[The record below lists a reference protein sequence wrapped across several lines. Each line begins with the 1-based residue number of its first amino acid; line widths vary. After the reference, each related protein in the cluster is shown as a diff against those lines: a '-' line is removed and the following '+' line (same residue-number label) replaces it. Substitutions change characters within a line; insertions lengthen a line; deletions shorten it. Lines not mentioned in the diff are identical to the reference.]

1 MEKKRLL
8 IMISGRGSNMEALL
22 KNTISGELGL
32 CAEIIGVFSNKAEAP
47 GLDIAERLG
56 FPVKVIPFRG
66 KKRKQYNTELKKWLV
81 ELDPDFIILAGY
93 MLIIP
98 SDIVTSFPERIIN
111 IHPADTTQHQG
122 LHGYEWAWQNKLSE
136 TMITIHYVDTGLDTG
151 RIIAQK
157 RVDLIGAN
165 SLIEVEIRGL
175 KTEHRVYGEVLTK
188 ICKK

>member
-1 MEKKRLL
+1 
-8 IMISGRGSNMEALL
+8 MISGRGSNMKALL
-22 KNTISGELGL
+22 KNTISGELGS

-56 FPVKVIPFRG
+56 FPVKVIASKG

-81 ELDPDFIILAGY
+81 ELDPDYIILAGY

-122 LHGYEWAWQNKLSE
+122 LHGYDWAWQKKLSE
-136 TMITIHYVDTGLDTG
+136 TMITIHYVDNGLDTG
-151 RIIAQK
+151 KIIAQE
-157 RVDLIGAN
+157 RIDLIGAN
-165 SLIEVEIRGL
+165 SLEEIEIRGL
-175 KTEHRVYGEVLTK
+175 KAEHRVYGEVLTK